1 MRERKW
7 TVRGLTG
14 TLVLLWA
21 SGGAFAKAPDAAGN
35 KPAAS
40 VNGEFIT
47 MTDLET
53 ALKHAGPMALAV
65 PESVRKQQQQVVLSA
80 LINKALLQQ
89 FLKQNTP
96 PIKPQELDAHM
107 SGLAASLKQQNKTLA
122 DFCREQNQTPEQLRD
137 SVAAV
142 LQWNAYA
149 RSRINDDQVLKYY
162 QENKDMFDKI
172 LVHAAEI
179 MLRVPAQEGQAGRDQ
194 AKARLAQLREEI
206 INKKRDFA
214 LTAKE
219 FSQGPTK
226 DQGGDL
232 DWFPHIKIAGM
243 QPLPAP
249 LLEAAFSMQPGQ
261 ISDVIETEL
270 GVHLLK
276 VIDRKP
282 GEPSDF
288 NKIKEDVRQL
298 CIEDMQ
304 RVVLQQLRQNAK
316 IENYL
321 PQ

>member
-21 SGGAFAKAPDAAGN
+21 SGSGFGQAPGLAGS

-40 VNGEFIT
+40 VNGEIIT
-47 MTDLET
+47 MGELD
-53 ALKHAGPMALAV
+53 AAIKQAGPMAVTV
-65 PESVRKQQQQVVLSA
+65 PESVRKQQQQVALSA

-96 PIKPQELDAHM
+96 PIDPKELNAHM
-107 SGLAASLKQQNKTLA
+107 AGLADSLKQQNKTLA
-122 DFCREQNQTPEQLRD
+122 DFCREQNQTPEQLKA

-149 RSRINDDQVLKYY
+149 RSRIDDQQVVKYY

-179 MLRVPAQEGQAGRDQ
+179 MLRVPAQEGQAGREQ

-219 FSQGPTK
+219 VSQGPTK

-232 DWFPHIKIAGM
+232 DWFPHIKIPGM

-249 LLEAAFSMQPGQ
+249 LLETAFLLPPGQ
-261 ISDVIETEL
+261 ISDVIDTEH
-270 GVHLLK
+270 GVHILK

-304 RVVLQQLRQNAK
+304 RVVLQQLRESAK

-321 PQ
+321 PR